1 MKLLLP
7 YSCRKTHGGAV
18 LPPPRLTPN
27 RERAGEG
34 SSAPAKR
41 ASTAARPLGPS
52 VAARRLDADPVSPR
66 GQGRR
71 GGGRSSPPGTK
82 PSQAS
87 GRPSL
92 RACGVEGRRAPRG
105 RVLNGRGVF
114 VYDHQ
119 LQAHRASF
127 GILKR
132 DPSSRWVWLV
142 YVAVF
147 LEGLKLPP
155 SRSIADHLGDHVCVR
170 GASSARLVDHG
181 LQHPLLSIG
190 QLAQHR
196 STRRWIFLRRDLH
209 RTANVGYTNVRGV
222 ARGCTAHTAS
232 PMSGLGS
239 SAIGEAVTPLSAL
252 TSGSDE
258 WSPNHGD

>member
-1 MKLLLP
+1 MKPSLH
-7 YSCRKTHGGAV
+7 SCRQTHGGAV
-18 LPPPRLTPN
+18 LPPPRLTPF
-27 RERAGEG
+27 RERMGEG
-34 SSAPAKR
+34 SSAPAQR
-41 ASTAARPLGPS
+41 ASTAARPKGPS

-71 GGGRSSPPGTK
+71 GGGRTSPPGTK
-82 PSQAS
+82 PPQAS
-87 GRPSL
+87 SGCSL
-92 RACGVEGRRAPRG
+92 RACGVEGRRAPRD
-105 RVLNGRGVF
+105 RVPRGRGVF

-119 LQAHRASF
+119 LQAHRSSF

-132 DPSSRWVWLV
+132 DPSSRRVWLV

-190 QLAQHR
+190 QPAQHR